1 MKKKFSAVIAVIFA
15 AGAVL
20 YAQTTEQGKQDAL
33 FLYNSGRFE
42 EAIKICQKEI
52 EQNPNRVDSYV
63 VMCWSLVR
71 SRQYAE
77 AELRANAGLLVS
89 PYDLRLIEILGEAR
103 FYLGKN
109 NGAMEQFQ
117 KYIAAAPENG
127 ARVGTAYY
135 FMGELYVRKAR
146 YLHADIALSA
156 AVRKEP
162 LLERWWV
169 RLGYAREMAKNYHGS
184 LSAYDEAL
192 RLNPSTA
199 AAQNGRTRV
208 ASLLQ

>member
-1 MKKKFSAVIAVIFA
+1 MKKKFSAIIAVIFA
-15 AGAVL
+15 VGAAL
-20 YAQTTEQGKQDAL
+20 YAQSTEQGKQDAL

-169 RLGYAREMAKNYHGS
+169 RLGYAREMAKNYRGS
-184 LSAYDEAL
+184 LSAYEEAL
-192 RLNPSTA
+192 RLNPSSA
-199 AAQNGRTRV
+199 DAQNGRTRV

>member
-192 RLNPSTA
+192 RLNPSSA
-199 AAQNGRTRV
+199 DAQNGRTRV

>member
-89 PYDLRLIEILGEAR
+89 PYDLRLIEILGDAR

-192 RLNPSTA
+192 RLNPSSA
-199 AAQNGRTRV
+199 DAQNGRTRV